1 MFFMIFMYM
10 CERNNNN
17 VPIMQTEMEDIV
29 TTEILWRLEL
39 TGARTAD
46 CVNI

>member
-1 MFFMIFMYM
+1 MYM

-17 VPIMQTEMEDIV
+17 NNVPTMQTEMEDIV

-46 CVNI
+46 RVNI

>member
-1 MFFMIFMYM
+1 MYM

-17 VPIMQTEMEDIV
+17 NNNVPTMQTEMEDIV

-46 CVNI
+46 RVNI

>member
-1 MFFMIFMYM
+1 M

-17 VPIMQTEMEDIV
+17 NNVSTMQAEMEDIV

-46 CVNI
+46 RVNI